1 MAKVVVQENVERSR
15 SPFAIPHSILGI
27 MTVLALVAGLLGLK
41 GFNRSPDRS
50 GDQVPRVTLS
60 SKVFVPAGP
69 YGVGVT
75 TLHLPASRG
84 GAAVEVWYPVNRDQ
98 AYGTQASYDVRD
110 VLPAAVLK
118 LIKADAHVTYPLGG
132 IEGAPVA
139 EGRFPVALF
148 SHGFSGFNT
157 QSSELTSHVASWG
170 FVVAAPEHQSRDL
183 TSQIGMLFGTAKTY
197 GPHPDVADLR
207 ATIDLLTQVN
217 GQSGSA
223 FEGSLDLS
231 RIAAFGHSA
240 GGKAA
245 EELAVVDHRVKAFIG
260 LAGASYGGWVKASG
274 IDAVSPRVPGM
285 IVAAQRDAVVE
296 CSEKAGCGA
305 SYTPYGRMLG
315 AYAKLQTPKRFVGIA
330 NSGHLVFS
338 DICAL
343 GAGRGGLVGVGLAA
357 GLPIPE
363 QLGRLG
369 SDGCNGVP
377 STYLPYRAM
386 GQGDFLAVAKAWP
399 AINQVVV
406 AQLRHG
412 LGFDEG
418 TQALDGLQ
426 QAFPGVVQRNL
437 SQP

>member
-15 SPFAIPHSILGI
+15 SPFFAPHGILAV
-27 MTVLALVAGLLGLK
+27 MTVLAIVAALLGLK

-50 GDQVPRVTLS
+50 GDNVPKVDLS
-60 SKVFVPAGP
+60 AKVFVPAGP
-69 YGVGVT
+69 FGVGVA
-75 TLHLPASRG
+75 TLELPESAG
-84 GAAVEVWYPVNRDQ
+84 GAAVKVWYPVSRDQ

-118 LIKADAHVTYPLGG
+118 LIKADTHVTYPLGG
-132 IEGAPVA
+132 IEGAPMA
-139 EGRFPVALF
+139 DGRYPVALF
-148 SHGFSGFNT
+148 SHGFAGFNT

-183 TSQIGMLFGTAKTY
+183 TNQIGMLFGTTKTY
-197 GPHPDVADLR
+197 GPHPDVADLS
-207 ATIDLLTQVN
+207 ATIDLLTSEN
-217 GQSGSA
+217 AKAGSP
-223 FEGSLDLS
+223 FEGHLDLD

-240 GGKAA
+240 GGKAS
-245 EELAVVDHRVKAFIG
+245 EEVAVTDRRVKTFIG
-260 LAGASYGGWVKASG
+260 LAGASYGGWAEARG
-274 IDAVSPRVPGM
+274 IDAVSPKVPGM
-285 IVAAQRDAVVE
+285 IVAAERDAVVE
-296 CSEKAGCGA
+296 CSEQAGCGA
-305 SYTPYGRMLG
+305 SYQPYGRMLS
-315 AYAKLQTPKRFVGIA
+315 AYAKMHSPKRFVGLA

-377 STYLPYRAM
+377 DTYLPFRA
-386 GQGDFLAVAKAWP
+386 QSQADFLAVAKAWP

-418 TQALDGLQ
+418 TQALDGLRT
-426 QAFPGVVQRNL
+426 AFPGVVQRNL